1 MRSSL
6 RMENALQDYSKTGEI
21 TTRTENNKYLKLS
34 YMGSGSLISKKW
46 NVKIY
51 NSGSVVTTDLKIL
64 KDIIN
69 GDIKPPDK
77 NLKLIQIDD
86 AGFGFPLC
94 GVMIGVYDGR
104 RIWTDTVEA
113 ELFQGDSYETKLY
126 LKDYTQKGLQI
137 IKKLNITPDKYRI
150 EICSGFIN
158 KKIKNKLREMNF
170 DVRIVDITGPLQD
183 DLELLFKRHIAQETN
198 GEVLAY
204 DPKEMPDKSLIGKKY
219 YEVVRWGKKNAPHL
233 LKTGWRALQ
242 QP

>member
-6 RMENALQDYSKTGEI
+6 KMESALQNYCKTGEI

-34 YMGSGSLISKKW
+34 YVGTGNIISKKW

-51 NSGSVVTTDLKIL
+51 KSGSVVTTDTKIL
-64 KDIIN
+64 KDIIDGN
-69 GDIKPPDK
+69 IKAPDK

-104 RIWTDTVEA
+104 RIWTDTVSVQF
-113 ELFQGDSYETKLY
+113 FQGTSYEIRQY
-126 LKDYTQKGLQI
+126 LDDYTQKGLKILQ
-137 IKKLNITPDKYRI
+137 KLETTPETHRI

-158 KKIKNKLREMNF
+158 KKLKNRLRDLKY

-183 DLELLFKRHIAQETN
+183 DLELLFKRHIAQETD
-198 GEVLAY
+198 GGVLAY
-204 DPKEMPDKSLIGKKY
+204 DPKELPDKSMIGKKY
-219 YEVVRWGKKNAPHL
+219 YEVVRWGRKNAPHL
-233 LKTGWRALQ
+233 LKTGWKALQ
-242 QP
+242 NK